1 MLYQVPLSFD
11 PVGDHSHFPWIR
23 PSSLLRTM
31 RSTGDLRLLLGG
43 IPTMSE
49 AKGALESFWS
59 IFQSVCPEHGVFR
72 KLRESKGR
80 LSTSQLIPI
89 LVHGDEGTTYKR
101 GGMLVLQFTGVI
113 GQGSKKS
120 ETPEEWHKH
129 MASCGIPLNL
139 IQNAMTTRF
148 LTFLCP
154 KDNDIYSDD
163 PNIFK
168 QIIELVVNDW
178 KDLEEGGF
186 EVPGFGTMF
195 PIIVGNK
202 GDWSYLV
209 TSANLERSYRRAP
222 RGRQEAK
229 KAMKDPPG
237 ICYLCMGGTRE
248 GDWEDLNVARRLI
261 RDARLIGSTT

>member
-1 MLYQVPLSFD
+1 MSRIFQSFGMLYQVPLSFD

-31 RSTGDLRLLLGG
+31 CSTGDLRLLLGG

-154 KDNDIYSDD
+154 KDNVGKVACFWGPAAY
-163 PNIFK
+163 
-168 QIIELVVNDW
+168 
-178 KDLEEGGF
+178 
-186 EVPGFGTMF
+186 
-195 PIIVGNK
+195 IVYV
-202 GDWSYLV
+202 DVLY
-209 TSANLERSYRRAP
+209 NLCC
-222 RGRQEAK
+222 K
-229 KAMKDPPG
+229 KHLFSM
-237 ICYLCMGGTRE
+237 
-248 GDWEDLNVARRLI
+248 
-261 RDARLIGSTT
+261 